1 MGLKEYYKIHI
12 YDYGY
17 NKGYDDSK
25 KFIEAVKNGE
35 KFEHH
40 LVCNDIHFNDEIDY
54 MLIADWLGSFEPE
67 EDDIKFIEALGFSL
81 EDFEE
86 E

>member
-1 MGLKEYYKIHI
+1 
-12 YDYGY
+12 
-17 NKGYDDSK
+17 
-25 KFIEAVKNGE
+25 
-35 KFEHH
+35 
-40 LVCNDIHFNDEIDY
+40 